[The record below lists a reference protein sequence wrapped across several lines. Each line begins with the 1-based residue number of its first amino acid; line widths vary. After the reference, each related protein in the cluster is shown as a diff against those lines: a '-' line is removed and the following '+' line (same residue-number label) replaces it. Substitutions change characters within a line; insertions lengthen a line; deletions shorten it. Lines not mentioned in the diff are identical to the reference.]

1 MPLSSY
7 AEMAKTGI
15 GGDPGGRAAP
25 TRHNLLRSDQQQQE
39 RARFAV
45 PRAPGK
51 NVIRVYTR
59 DDRPDWRIIMRAVRD
74 QLGVTTGRVG
84 EPRPSYI
91 DLELEDEEEV
101 KKTAH
106 GKIRVGEKEYFVGP
120 TFTPQ
125 DRVVTV
131 LLQPVG
137 KASVEPTLGAL
148 RAGLG
153 QGAEFL
159 TATHGLTLNREAP
172 DFGERVYLRMDPDV
186 RMRDVV
192 PRVIEAD
199 GEKAYTTWYRAAA
212 FCVFCEEN
220 GHTAR
225 NCRGTSYRPRW
236 RGPARPVGERSTA
249 PPAAANGVAEQVI
262 QPVEKPCAEVSNA
275 SDEAAAQV
283 TQPME
288 KSHDEVSNEA
298 NEQATAP
305 EEEARDEVSNEANE
319 QVTAPEEEASNEA
332 AAAEQV
338 TLQEEKDR
346 EASKEAAAAERAA
359 LPEEMVRNKAIEDT
373 EKKQPVQQVPG
384 PRAQGDAAGMAPAGQ
399 RPEEPRNG
407 TSEPDHRVLQG
418 EPVDTHTKKTVKRAL
433 ASSATTRPG
442 RPLTTTGLRQ
452 STTTAAGQR
461 ASLKR
466 TCKAAAKSIPPPPTT
481 RTSLEEAQPS
491 QTRPDIQPQGAKI
504 RRMGAASRHREDAPA
519 PPTPS
524 APQLPPLERRARGNS
539 RPLSPPV
546 RGNV

>member
-1 MPLSSY
+1 MNHASAGNKTKAKDTHPPIRETASNENIEMPLRSY

-15 GGDPGGRAAP
+15 GGDPGGKAAP
-25 TRHNLLRSDQQQQE
+25 TRSNILRSDQQE
-39 RARFAV
+39 RDLFAV
-45 PRAPGK
+45 PRVSLE
-51 NVIRVYTR
+51 NMIRVYTR
-59 DDRPDWRIIMRAVRD
+59 DDRPDWRIIVRAVRE
-74 QLGVTTGRVG
+74 QLGVTICRTT
-84 EPRPSYI
+84 EPRPYYI
-91 DLELEDEEEV
+91 DLELGDEEEV

-319 QVTAPEEEASNEA
+319 QATAPEEEARDEVSNEANEQVTAPEEEASNEA

-338 TLQEEKDR
+338 RD
-346 EASKEAAAAERAA
+346 EASNEAAAAE
-359 LPEEMVRNKAIEDT
+359 
-373 EKKQPVQQVPG
+373 QVTVVHPITSC
-384 PRAQGDAAGMAPAGQ
+384 MAHPY
-399 RPEEPRNG
+399 
-407 TSEPDHRVLQG
+407 
-418 EPVDTHTKKTVKRAL
+418 
-433 ASSATTRPG
+433 
-442 RPLTTTGLRQ
+442 
-452 STTTAAGQR
+452 
-461 ASLKR
+461 
-466 TCKAAAKSIPPPPTT
+466 
-481 RTSLEEAQPS
+481 PS
-491 QTRPDIQPQGAKI
+491 VT
-504 RRMGAASRHREDAPA
+504 
-519 PPTPS
+519 
-524 APQLPPLERRARGNS
+524 
-539 RPLSPPV
+539 
-546 RGNV
+546 